1 MRSVL
6 TEPKDALEAR
16 AERKVTDIRR
26 SNDRLV
32 WERCDS

>member
-16 AERKVTDIRR
+16 AERKVTDFVETLRAGVVR
-26 SNDRLV
+26 P
-32 WERCDS
+32 